1 MLYVALAFYFGVL
14 VLLGVV
20 AARRI
25 STVSDYYVGGKR
37 LSYWV
42 AAFSARATGESAWL
56 YLGLTG
62 LGATVGLS
70 ALWVVVGEL
79 FGVVGGWFFMARPF
93 KLTTDR
99 QNALTIPDYLV
110 GRFAVGPVADR
121 WAVVLRG
128 VAVVALV
135 GFVTIY
141 VSAQLDATG
150 KAFAGFLHWNYYVG
164 IVVGF
169 AIVIAY
175 TSWGGFLAV
184 AWSDVFQGLL
194 MVVGLV
200 ALPISAVVALGGVS
214 GTQTALAVVEP
225 GMLTVWGAGG
235 FTWENLFTVISYAA
249 IGLGFLGSP
258 QVFVRFMAVRDEG
271 EIRRGRWVAVVFTL
285 LTDTGAVMA
294 GFLGSVLLVGD
305 GGNQLA
311 VLGVGGELVLP
322 ALTQALFPPL
332 VVGCYVAAVLAATM
346 STIDSLLVV
355 ASSAVTHDAYQR
367 MSGRAASSHS
377 LMRVSRYVTVIL
389 GVFALIIAWGVSLVA
404 PDRTIFWYVIFG
416 WSGLTATFCPMMI
429 LSLAWPSYNVYGA
442 IASMISGIVSIPFFA
457 FVVPLLPR
465 WGSLLMHAEEL
476 APSFLVSLLCG
487 IVVTLL
493 TREGGRRT
501 LEVSG
506 PVGRPG

>member
-1 MLYVALAFYFGVL
+1 MVYVALACYFVVL
-14 VLLGVV
+14 VSFGVV

-25 STVSDYYVGGKR
+25 STVTDYYLGGKR

-70 ALWVVVGEL
+70 ALWVVAGEL
-79 FGVVGGWFFMARPF
+79 LGVAGAWFLMAGPF
-93 KLTTDR
+93 KRTTDR
-99 QNALTIPDYLV
+99 QKALTIPDYLI
-110 GRFAVGPVADR
+110 GRFAVRGIADR
-121 WAVVLRG
+121 WVIVLRS
-128 VAVVALV
+128 VAVVALA

-150 KAFAGFLHWNYYVG
+150 KAFAGFLDWNYYIG

-169 AIVIAY
+169 AIVVAY

-184 AWSDVFQGLL
+184 AWSDVFQGI
-194 MVVGLV
+194 MMAVGLV
-200 ALPISAVVALGGVS
+200 ALPIGAIVALGGMIEV
-214 GTQTALAVVEP
+214 QAALAGVAP
-225 GMLTVWGAGG
+225 AMLTVWGDGG
-235 FTWENLFTVISYAA
+235 FTWENVFTVISYAA

-258 QVFVRFMAVRDEG
+258 QIFVRFMAIRDVG
-271 EIRRGRWVAVVFTL
+271 EIRRGRWVALVFTL

-305 GGNQLA
+305 RGGQLA
-311 VLGVGGELVLP
+311 ILGVGGELVLP
-322 ALTQALFPPL
+322 LLTQTLFPPL
-332 VVGCYVAAVLAATM
+332 VVGCFVAAVLAATM

-355 ASSAVTHDAYQR
+355 ASSAVTHDVYKHMPGRAESSDALMR
-367 MSGRAASSHS
+367 MSR
-377 LMRVSRYVTVIL
+377 RVTIAL
-389 GVFALIIAWGVSLVA
+389 GLCAFVMALCVSVLA

-429 LSLAWPSYNVYGA
+429 LSLAWPRYNVYGA
-442 IASMISGIVSIPFFA
+442 ITSMISGIVSVPFFA
-457 FVVPLLPR
+457 FVVPALPGR
-465 WGSLLMHAEEL
+465 ASLLVHAEEL

-493 TREGGRRT
+493 TRDERPLARVT
-501 LEVSG
+501 VEIVKG
-506 PVGRPG
+506 PA